1 MSKILIFGAGSI
13 GNHMAYASRKL
24 KYNVSITDIN
34 PLALKRMKN
43 IIYPTRYKNWDK
55 SIKLLDFRRVFNQS
69 NRYDLIIIGTPP
81 HTHVELFNKIKK
93 NLDFKNILIEKPL
106 SIPSKNKF
114 SSLDQYKNFKVYIG
128 YNHSISKSF
137 NYFLNI
143 IKKIKKKNIKEINI
157 KWCEDWSGIM
167 NAHFWMKSEK
177 DSYLSNFKQGGGS
190 LQEHSH
196 GMHLAKVISDN
207 LKLNLFNKLS
217 CVMFRDKTGNYDVST
232 YVSSFIDGILFSYHT
247 NLISFPAQKNI
258 IVKCNNSKYEWYCNY
273 KKNMDKIIITN
284 LKTNKIINK
293 IFKKTRSSEFENEL
307 KYILNCSSYK
317 YKNSPINIIKGISVQ
332 KTINNFAKYF

>member
-1 MSKILIFGAGSI
+1 MRKILIFGAGSI

-24 KYNVSITDIN
+24 KHNVSITDIN

-69 NRYDLIIIGTPP
+69 NSYDLIIIGTPP

-114 SSLDQYKNFKVYIG
+114 SSLGQYKNFRVYIG

-143 IKKIKKKNIKEINI
+143 IKKIKKKI
-157 KWCEDWSGIM
+157 
-167 NAHFWMKSEK
+167 
-177 DSYLSNFKQGGGS
+177 
-190 LQEHSH
+190 
-196 GMHLAKVISDN
+196 
-207 LKLNLFNKLS
+207 LKK
-217 CVMFRDKTGNYDVST
+217 
-232 YVSSFIDGILFSYHT
+232 
-247 NLISFPAQKNI
+247 
-258 IVKCNNSKYEWYCNY
+258 
-273 KKNMDKIIITN
+273 
-284 LKTNKIINK
+284 
-293 IFKKTRSSEFENEL
+293 
-307 KYILNCSSYK
+307 
-317 YKNSPINIIKGISVQ
+317 
-332 KTINNFAKYF
+332 